1 MHRILGLDI
10 GVTSIGWAVID
21 YNSARETG
29 QILRLGCRI
38 FPEARD
44 PDGTPLNQNRRQ
56 KRMMRRQLRRRRERR
71 RALNEYLAEIGL
83 LPAFCSRNA
92 QGQATETDAWHLLMR
107 SDPIALRKRGLTEM
121 LTPHELGR
129 ALYQL
134 AQRRHFKGRD
144 LDNDED
150 DQDVEATTT
159 EKSKSKGKRK
169 KTATEETADSS
180 EQSADEKA
188 AKAGRDSTLAA
199 LKKSGETLGEYL
211 SAKAAAHERQRGTH
225 ANRATVL
232 NEFERLWDAQAV
244 HHETLR
250 DPAIRERVQEAIFAQ
265 RPVFWRK
272 NTLGTCRF
280 MPGETLC
287 PRGSWLSQQR
297 RMLEK
302 LNNLAIAGGNARPL
316 DKEEREAIL
325 AILQTQGSMKWTA
338 VRKAL
343 KSLYKARGEAGA
355 ENSLKFN
362 LELDEKGTLLGNPLE
377 AKLAGIFGNA
387 WANHPRKQAIRDA
400 THQRL
405 WEADYSE
412 VGTQR
417 VVIRPLSERKQRRA
431 AAAEKL
437 MADFGVTAEQ
447 AAALQDLKLPTGW
460 EPFSVA
466 ALQEFMPHLEAG
478 VRFGTLTNSPERKWQ
493 AWREETFPEREQPT
507 GEIHDRLPSPTR
519 KHPEELKRMASLRN
533 PTVVRVQN
541 ELRKVVNNL
550 IRLYGKPD
558 LIRVELAREVGKS
571 KREREEMQVG
581 QRRQEKRRKDA
592 RADLESKGIKEPSR
606 EDIEKWLLWKECD
619 RFDPYSGQPI
629 SFDALFGTPEFDVEH
644 IWPRSKSFDNSF
656 ANKTLCEKSYNI
668 RKANR
673 IPFDAFREDPEWE
686 DMKDRV
692 WALVKNG
699 RMNAGKAKRFCR
711 EKPLED
717 DFTARQLTDTSFAA
731 RQAVA
736 FLKRLWPDV
745 GIGAPNVQVVTGR
758 VTGQLRR
765 LWGLNHILSDD
776 GEKTRADHRHHPVDA
791 LVVACTDPGIT
802 QRLSR
807 YWQARDSGTA
817 QQPHFNPPWSTIRA
831 DAEKAVA
838 EIVVSHRV
846 RKKVSGPLHKDTIYG
861 DTRKDVTTKTGTYRL
876 FVTRKPVSSLSKGEI
891 EGICDDRVRE
901 IVTQHVVERGGDPKK
916 AFPPYPTLGP
926 DGPPI
931 QRVRLTIRQQTSLM
945 ASVSTGYA
953 DLGSNHHI
961 AIFRQ
966 PDDKADYEV
975 VSLFEAARRLAKRE
989 PVVRRRHE
997 NGAVFVMSLAS
1008 GDTLEYPDGDK
1019 KGYWIVQGAWAN
1031 GQIVIESAND
1041 AAHKTTTRPA
1051 PGALLR
1057 DNVRKISVDPVG
1069 RVRPAND

>member
-1 MHRILGLDI
+1 MRRIWGLDI

-21 YNSARETG
+21 YDNARETG
-29 QILRLGCRI
+29 QILRMGCRI

-44 PDGTPLNQNRRQ
+44 PDGTPLNQHRRQ

-83 LPAFCSRNA
+83 LPPFCSRNA
-92 QGQATETDAWHLLMR
+92 QGKAAETDSWHLLMR

-144 LDNDED
+144 LDDDED
-150 DQDVEATTT
+150 DHEVEAATTG
-159 EKSKSKGKRK
+159 KDKGKRK
-169 KTATEETADSS
+169 GKEAKAEETADTG

-188 AKAGRDSTLAA
+188 AKASRDSTLAA
-199 LKKSGETLGEYL
+199 LKASGETLGEYL
-211 SAKAAAHERQRGTH
+211 AAKAVAHERQRGTH

-232 NEFERLWDAQAV
+232 NEFERLWDAQAI
-244 HHETLR
+244 HRETLR

-280 MPGETLC
+280 MPGEALC
-287 PRGSWLSQQR
+287 PKGSWLSQQR

-302 LNNLAIAGGNARPL
+302 LNNLAIVGGNARPL

-325 AILQTQGSMKWTA
+325 AILQTQGSMSWGA
-338 VRKAL
+338 VRSAL
-343 KSLYKARGEAGA
+343 KPIYKARGEAGA
-355 ENSLKFN
+355 ERSLKFN

-377 AKLAGIFGNA
+377 AKLAGIFGDA
-387 WANHPRKQAIRDA
+387 WANHPHKQAIRDA

-405 WEADYSE
+405 WEADYGV

-417 VVIRPLSERKQRRA
+417 VVIHPLFERKQRRA
-431 AAAEKL
+431 AVAERL
-437 MADFGVTAEQ
+437 MADFGITPEQ
-447 AAALQDLKLPTGW
+447 AAALRDLKLPTGW
-460 EPFSVA
+460 EPFSIA
-466 ALQEFMPHLEAG
+466 ALEQFMPHLETG
-478 VRFGTLTNSPERKWQ
+478 VRFGALTNGPEWQ
-493 AWREETFPEREQPT
+493 AWREKAFPERERPT
-507 GEIHDRLPSPTR
+507 GEILDRLPSPTR
-519 KHPEELKRMASLRN
+519 KHPEELKRIASLRN

-550 IRLYGKPD
+550 ISLHGKPD

-571 KREREEMQVG
+571 KRERDEMQIG

-606 EDIEKWLLWKECD
+606 GDIEKWLLWKECD
-619 RFDPYSGQPI
+619 GFDPYSGDPI

-656 ANKTLCEKSYNI
+656 ANKTLCRKSYNI
-668 RKANR
+668 RKGNR
-673 IPFDAFREDPEWE
+673 TPFDAFGKDPEWE
-686 DMKDRV
+686 EMKDRV
-692 WALVKNG
+692 WKLVKNG
-699 RMNAGKAKRFCR
+699 KMNAGKAKRFCR
-711 EKPLED
+711 EIPLED
-717 DFTARQLTDTSFAA
+717 DFTTRQLNDTSFAA
-731 RQAVA
+731 RQTVA

-745 GIGAPNVQVVTGR
+745 GTEAPVNVQVVTGR
-758 VTGQLRR
+758 VTAQLRR
-765 LWGLNHILSDD
+765 FWGLNHILSDD
-776 GEKTRADHRHHPVDA
+776 GEKTRADHRHHAIDA

-807 YWQARDSGTA
+807 YWQLRDNGTA
-817 QQPHFNPPWSTIRA
+817 QQPQLNPPWPTIRP
-831 DAEKAVA
+831 DAEKAA
-838 EIVVSHRV
+838 MDIIISHRV
-846 RKKVSGPLHKDTIYG
+846 RKKVSGPLHKDTVYG
-861 DTRKDVTTKTGTYRL
+861 DTKRDITTKTGTYRL
-876 FVTRKPVSSLSKGEI
+876 FVTRKSVSSLSKGEI
-891 EGICDDRVRE
+891 EDICDDRVRE
-901 IVTQHVVERGGDPKK
+901 IVARHVAQRGGDPKK

-931 QRVRLTIRQQTSLM
+931 QKVRLTIRQQTNLM
-945 ASVSTGYA
+945 APVSTGYA
-953 DLGSNHHI
+953 DLGSNHHV

-966 PDDKADYEV
+966 PDGKAAFEV
-975 VSLFEAARRLAKRE
+975 VSLFEAARRLARRE
-989 PVVRRRHE
+989 PVVSRKQD
-997 NGAVFVMSLAS
+997 NGAIFVMSLAP
-1008 GDTLEYPDGDK
+1008 GDTLEYAGGDK

-1031 GQIVIESAND
+1031 GQIVIERAND
-1041 AAHKTTTRPA
+1041 AAHATTTRPA
-1051 PGALLR
+1051 PGALLKDR
-1057 DNVRKISVDPVG
+1057 VRKISVDPIG